1 MINSA
6 SYLHRQ
12 SLSQWVP
19 LMLAKTWRDV
29 SIYST
34 VILVSGAAT
43 IFMAEP
49 SDSAFGVAAVFPP
62 WWSADDVRKAV
73 DPIGVAASS
82 GRTPNV
88 VTVYGYGAGDLQ
100 LQLRQAGA
108 WLILDPRVL
117 ACG

>member
-1 MINSA
+1 M
-6 SYLHRQ
+6 Q

-19 LMLAKTWRDV
+19 LMLAKTWLDV
-29 SIYST
+29 SIYSS
-34 VILVSGAAT
+34 VILVTGVAAVL
-43 IFMAEP
+43 MAAP
-49 SDSAFGVAAVFPP
+49 SDPAFGVAAVFPP

-73 DPIGVAASS
+73 DPIGAAASS
-82 GRTPNV
+82 GRTPNI